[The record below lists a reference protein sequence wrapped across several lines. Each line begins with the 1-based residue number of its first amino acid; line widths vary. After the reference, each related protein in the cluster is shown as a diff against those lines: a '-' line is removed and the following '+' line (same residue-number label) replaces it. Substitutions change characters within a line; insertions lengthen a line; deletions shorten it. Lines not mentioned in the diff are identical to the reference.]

1 MKRIAF
7 LLVIVMGCFSACK
20 CPEKQNEDANN
31 TVFKP
36 ITSKSM
42 DISMFP
48 EPKENEVQHLIE
60 LPPLENEEN
69 YKVEIF
75 ITKEMEVDRCNN
87 HWLAGLLNRKPLHSW
102 GYEYY
107 VFETKGGALTTL
119 MLCPDETLVKKEIYS
134 KSEMLRY
141 NSRSPI
147 VIYTPK
153 DYNAKYK
160 IWNVSADEYK
170 AIPLKRMLEK
180 ANK

>member
-7 LLVIVMGCFSACK
+7 LLVIAIGCFSACES
-20 CPEKQNEDANN
+20 PKQQNDDTNN

-36 ITSKSM
+36 ITSKSV

-69 YKVEIF
+69 YNVEIF
-75 ITKEMEVDRCNN
+75 ITKEMEVDRCNE
-87 HWLAGLLNRKPLHSW
+87 HSLAGLLERNPLDSW

-107 VFETKGGALTTL
+107 VFETDGSTLTTL
-119 MLCPDETLVKKEIYS
+119 MLCPDETLVKKDVYS

-141 NSRSPI
+141 NSRLPI

-160 IWNVSADEYK
+160 IWNTSVDEYK
-170 AIPLKRMLEK
+170 AIPLKRMFDKSE
-180 ANK
+180 